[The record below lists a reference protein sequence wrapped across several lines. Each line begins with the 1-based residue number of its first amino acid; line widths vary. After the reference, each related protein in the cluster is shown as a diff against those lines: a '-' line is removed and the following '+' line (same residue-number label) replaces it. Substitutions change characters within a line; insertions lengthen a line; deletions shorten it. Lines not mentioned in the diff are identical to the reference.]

1 MKLRLEI
8 LEDRNAPSDLAAM
21 EPLPP
26 PPTQGV
32 VAVAYYPNFGTGSN
46 YDTQLPVGNHY
57 YFLGNPT
64 VPNFAAPDPNV
75 PPPNVNPLIP
85 PTALLV

>member
-8 LEDRNAPSDLAAM
+8 LEDRNSPSDLAGV
-21 EPLPP
+21 EPLP

-46 YDTQLPVGNHY
+46 YDTQLPVGNPY
-57 YFLGNPT
+57 YFLGNP
-64 VPNFAAPDPNV
+64 VIPNFAAPDPNV
-75 PPPNVNPLIP
+75 PPPNSNPLIP